1 MSYLLDT
8 HILLWWLSDH
18 PKLPKIAKKLIK
30 NQQNSFFV
38 SSASAWEIA
47 IKKALG
53 KLEAPDELEKA
64 LFENNFLPL
73 SITIPHALTAGKLP
87 LHHLDLFDRMLV
99 SQAKVE
105 NLTILTHDPIFK
117 KYPVKIIFA

>member
-1 MSYLLDT
+1 MPYLLDT
-8 HILLWWLSDH
+8 HILLWWLGDY
-18 PKLPKIAKKLIK
+18 PKLSKTARELLKD
-30 NQQNSFFV
+30 QQNSFFV

-53 KLEAPDELEKA
+53 KLEAPDELEKV

-73 SITIPHALTAGKLP
+73 SITISHALTAGKLP
-87 LHHLDLFDRMLV
+87 LHHLDPFDRMLI

-105 NLTILTHDPIFK
+105 NLTIITHDPIFK
-117 KYPVKIIFA
+117 KYPMKVIVV